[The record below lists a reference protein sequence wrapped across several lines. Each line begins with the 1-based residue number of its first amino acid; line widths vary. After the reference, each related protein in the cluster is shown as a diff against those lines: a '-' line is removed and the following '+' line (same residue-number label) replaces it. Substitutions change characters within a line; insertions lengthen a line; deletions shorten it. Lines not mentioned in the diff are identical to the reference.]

1 MIENSI
7 FLNAYFIDDNRTV
20 IETLWQDKDDLSV
33 RPFHITAED
42 DNPNYTKLLELITID
57 DLHEQTYKN
66 IKSQTQ
72 AFQAMTIKTASE
84 LGMLYEVD
92 GLNNNFWQEVG
103 KTLLTHDF
111 DAERDKEALFLYK
124 LQLFEQPII
133 KESEDRDAKAELR
146 KSKNFME
153 ASHAALS
160 IALAGKK

>member
-1 MIENSI
+1 MVENAV
-7 FLNAYFIDDNRTV
+7 FLNAYFIDDDRTV
-20 IETLWQDKDDLSV
+20 IESLWQHKDDM
-33 RPFHITAED
+33 RTIPFHIVAED
-42 DNPNYTKLLELITID
+42 DNPHYAELLELMTLD

-66 IKSQTQ
+66 IKLQTE
-72 AFQAMTIKTASE
+72 AFQSMTVKTASE

-92 GLNNNFWQEVG
+92 GLNNNFWEEVG

-111 DAERDKEALFLYK
+111 DAERDKESLFLYK

-146 KSKNFME
+146 KSKDFME
-153 ASHAALS
+153 ATHAALS